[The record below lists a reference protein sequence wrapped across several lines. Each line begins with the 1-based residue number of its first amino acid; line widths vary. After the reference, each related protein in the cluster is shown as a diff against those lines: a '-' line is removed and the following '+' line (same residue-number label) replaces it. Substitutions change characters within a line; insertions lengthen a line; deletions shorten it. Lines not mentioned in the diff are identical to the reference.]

1 MFFVSAFSFAG
12 VWHAFLRIFS
22 FCKERLFFVDT
33 RRGRLKRV
41 ETRGPVLAFF
51 RFFHVIIDR
60 GKQMRDRGFLGLAT
74 ARVGRFFLSNS
85 PPPIT
90 MPEPSK
96 FFGFLASAQKK
107 NAFGVPFRHGHWGKG
122 GEYLL

>member
-22 FCKERLFFVDT
+22 FGKERLSFVDT
-33 RRGRLKRV
+33 RRGRVKRV

-51 RFFHVIIDR
+51 RYFHVIIDR

-96 FFGFLASAQKK
+96 FFGFFGECSKKKCFRGTVSA
-107 NAFGVPFRHGHWGKG
+107 W
-122 GEYLL
+122 